1 MNTTAELTMYQE
13 ALRAEGTAILR
24 WDLNADRVYGDEL
37 LQGVIPE
44 KLKNESYSAF
54 LLQSLPL
61 HPNDRIFFVSL
72 VEFLKK
78 PHPEYADTTHEKVIE
93 YRVKEDSGEYR
104 WYHARY
110 IIHFEKERAQYAT
123 ILLRNTDSEHRH
135 TEALQQKAQRDAL
148 TGLYNKEYAKE
159 LIKEALGVPGTVKAL
174 LVLDMDGF
182 KKINDNL
189 GHLFGDAVISDMAL
203 TLAEVFDETD
213 IIGRVGGDEFV
224 VLIRDAADRSLVV
237 KRCEKLRNM
246 LRRSFAYGDG
256 KELHVSG
263 SVGIAMSPEYGRR
276 YEELFGF
283 ADAALYEAKR
293 RGRDMQVFYTK
304 DMQASQ
310 KK

>member
-24 WDLNADRVYGDEL
+24 WDLNADRVYGNEL

-110 IIHFEKERAQYAT
+110 IIKNGHSMRQYCSAIRT
-123 ILLRNTDSEHRH
+123 LS
-135 TEALQQKAQRDAL
+135 
-148 TGLYNKEYAKE
+148 
-159 LIKEALGVPGTVKAL
+159 TVTPK
-174 LVLDMDGF
+174 
-182 KKINDNL
+182 
-189 GHLFGDAVISDMAL
+189 HCS
-203 TLAEVFDETD
+203 
-213 IIGRVGGDEFV
+213 
-224 VLIRDAADRSLVV
+224 
-237 KRCEKLRNM
+237 KRP
-246 LRRSFAYGDG
+246 
-256 KELHVSG
+256 SG
-263 SVGIAMSPEYGRR
+263 MP
-276 YEELFGF
+276 
-283 ADAALYEAKR
+283 
-293 RGRDMQVFYTK
+293 
-304 DMQASQ
+304 
-310 KK
+310 